1 DQSGDNNRG
10 YITQTNNHESTEAS
24 VYASGNSNT
33 QTIYQNRV
41 RNGSWAYAEASGNR
55 NNATITQEGLN
66 HGGASVVQSASRST
80 TIIDQGESVWG
91 RRTSEGSSQ
100 WAHVTQNSGLDH
112 FVYVNQRG

>member
-1 DQSGDNNRG
+1 MSGPPMRRAYQGPPRSAMKLRSFKMNVKLSALALGITLAYGATAAMATEAVIDQSGDNNRG

-55 NNATITQEGLN
+55 NNA
-66 HGGASVVQSASRST
+66 
-80 TIIDQGESVWG
+80 
-91 RRTSEGSSQ
+91 
-100 WAHVTQNSGLDH
+100 
-112 FVYVNQRG
+112 